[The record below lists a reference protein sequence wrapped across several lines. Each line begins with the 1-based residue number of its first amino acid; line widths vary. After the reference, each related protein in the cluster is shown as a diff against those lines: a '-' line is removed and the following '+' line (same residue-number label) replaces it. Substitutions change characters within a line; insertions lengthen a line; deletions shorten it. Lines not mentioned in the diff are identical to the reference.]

1 MNAAAGIVAA
11 LGQPWLVTTLLLS
24 ARIAALL
31 LFTPLLYAAT
41 LPLLVRVLMG
51 VALACVIAL
60 PFSAVPA
67 APVQEVGALLQAL
80 LRETLIGA
88 TLGLGILMAFGG
100 FALAG
105 RLVDVQIGFGIAQVF
120 DPLTRTRVPV
130 LSSAFGLFAAVFF
143 FLVNGH
149 HAVLRGV
156 AYSVERFPVGQ
167 PWPLASAAEP
177 LAREAGALFALGFAL
192 AAPMVLG
199 LLLVDFALG
208 ALSRNLPQL
217 NMLVLGV
224 PVKIV
229 AGLLA
234 LSVWAGAF
242 AAPAGRL
249 YAAIYA
255 TWTAWLGPAAGVR

>member
-1 MNAAAGIVAA
+1 MNAAAGIVEAM
-11 LGQPWLVTTLLLS
+11 GQPWVLMVLLLS

-31 LFTPLLYAAT
+31 LLTPVLYAAT
-41 LPLLVRVLMG
+41 MPVLVRVLIAVG
-51 VALACVIAL
+51 IACVVAL
-60 PFSAVPA
+60 PFAGGSAPRLA
-67 APVQEVGALLQAL
+67 DPGALVEAL
-80 LRETLIGA
+80 LREVLVGA

-105 RLVDVQIGFGIAQVF
+105 RLIDVQIGFGIAQVF

-130 LSSAFGLFAAVFF
+130 LSSVFGLLAAVFF
-143 FLVNGH
+143 FLVDGH

-167 PWPLASAAEP
+167 GWDVAAAAAP
-177 LAREAGALFALGFAL
+177 VAKEAAALFTLGFAL
-192 AAPMVLG
+192 AAPVVLG

-208 ALSRNLPQL
+208 AISRTLPQM
-217 NMLVLGV
+217 NMLVMGV

-234 LSVWAGAF
+234 LSVWASGF
-242 AAPAGRL
+242 GAPAGRL
-249 YAAIYA
+249 YAEIYR
-255 TWTAWLGPAAGVR
+255 TWTAWLAAGSR